1 MKYLLVAFGKFT
13 GKSNLVRN
21 LAESVS
27 IISEK
32 EDVKYSYGDQL
43 LIIKF
48 QCSDEQDDVDLF
60 INDLFIDVTSLYLLV
75 PFTENVYTS
84 LPMDLHKYIFGMS
97 ENQNDD
103 NYDIE
108 DEAIISQLSPKQ
120 DLKKQKINGENQI
133 KDLSLDD
140 ILDKINEKGVSS
152 LSEQEKSILKK
163 YSN

>member
-1 MKYLLVAFGKFT
+1 
-13 GKSNLVRN
+13 
-21 LAESVS
+21 
-27 IISEK
+27 
-32 EDVKYSYGDQL
+32 
-43 LIIKF
+43 
-48 QCSDEQDDVDLF
+48 
-60 INDLFIDVTSLYLLV
+60 LLV

-120 DLKKQKINGENQI
+120 DLKKEKINGENQI

>member
-1 MKYLLVAFGKFT
+1 MY
-13 GKSNLVRN
+13 
-21 LAESVS
+21 
-27 IISEK
+27 
-32 EDVKYSYGDQL
+32 
-43 LIIKF
+43 
-48 QCSDEQDDVDLF
+48 
-60 INDLFIDVTSLYLLV
+60 
-75 PFTENVYTS
+75 
-84 LPMDLHKYIFGMS
+84 

-120 DLKKQKINGENQI
+120 DLKKEKINGENQI